1 MKVVNSITELIG
13 ETPILR
19 INRLTKPE
27 DATVYVKLEGSNIGG
42 SVKDRVGKYLL
53 EYADAAG
60 KLNRNKCILEAT
72 SGNTGIALA
81 MVAAVKGYPIC
92 IVMSESVSIE
102 RRKLIKAYGANL
114 ILSPGEKGTT
124 GAIELKQRMLEEM
137 PEKYIDIDQFRDPAN
152 ILAHYQTLGREILEQ
167 LGHVDTVVVGIG
179 TGGTG
184 VGVSLRLKEDDP
196 ETRVVG
202 VTPELGVDIQGLRN
216 PEAKYPTKLYR
227 AEAFDEVVVMS
238 RDDAAKGK
246 EVARKVARMEGLL
259 IGISAGAILYQ
270 ALKEAKKLGRGHK
283 IVAIM
288 PDSGLK
294 YLSTDLFS

>member
-1 MKVVNSITELIG
+1 LKVANSIIELIG

-19 INRLTKPE
+19 INRLTGPE
-27 DATVYVKLEGSNIGG
+27 DATDYVKLEGSNIGG

-60 KLNRNKCILEAT
+60 KLDRNKCILEAT

-92 IVMSESVSIE
+92 LVMPESVSIE
-102 RRKLIKAYGANL
+102 RRTLIKAYGANL
-114 ILSPGEKGTT
+114 YLSPGDKGTA

-137 PEKYIDIDQFRDPAN
+137 PEKYVDIDQFRDPAN
-152 ILAHYQTLGREILEQ
+152 ILAHYQTLGKEILEQ

-184 VGVSLRLKEDDP
+184 VGVSMRLKEENP
-196 ETRVVG
+196 ETRVIG
-202 VTPELGVDIQGLRN
+202 VTPELGVGIQGLRN
-216 PEAKYPTKLYR
+216 PEARYPTKLFR
-227 AEAFDEVVVMS
+227 PEAFDETIVMS
-238 RDDAAKGK
+238 TSDAEEGK
-246 EVARKVARMEGLL
+246 QVARKAAGMEGLL
-259 IGISAGAILYQ
+259 IGISAGTILYQ
-270 ALKEAKKLGRGHK
+270 ALKEAKKLGKGQK
-283 IVAIM
+283 VVAIM

-294 YLSTDLFS
+294 YLSTGLYG

>member
-1 MKVVNSITELIG
+1 
-13 ETPILR
+13 
-19 INRLTKPE
+19 
-27 DATVYVKLEGSNIGG
+27 
-42 SVKDRVGKYLL
+42 
-53 EYADAAG
+53 
-60 KLNRNKCILEAT
+60 
-72 SGNTGIALA
+72 
-81 MVAAVKGYPIC
+81 MVAAVKDYPIC

-202 VTPELGVDIQGLRN
+202 VTPELGVSIQGLRN
-216 PEAKYPTKLYR
+216 PDAKYPTKLYR
-227 AEAFDEVVVMS
+227 PEAFDETVVMS
-238 RDDAAKGK
+238 RDEAAKSK
-246 EVARKVARMEGLL
+246 EVARKAARMEGLL

-283 IVAIM
+283 VVAIM